1 MSATVVAQ
9 LRSLHGRDLH
19 SPAAQKCAESL
30 RERRHKR
37 TFEVDLSVQA
47 HQELNRCNPR
57 VFGRQ
62 VSCFE
67 HIFVRQVFNRMS
79 KNFER
84 MPSLSTDSPIPS
96 QARFALQHPGG
107 RPHPDTDRRCHS
119 SAPSPWYPLSTSFF
133 NFSNL
138 PISPGFESIFSEAEP
153 ASCDPSHRCQIRKQR
168 IHSRVRKVT
177 SLTREAVPVRR
188 GRLFKPSVPIIAGSK
203 CEIERGFLALTGS
216 LLEPKLKPA
225 ACRSG
230 VSPARPEHYS
240 FRADCK

>member
-96 QARFALQHPGG
+96 QARFALQHPGVARIPTPIAVAIRLRLLPG
-107 RPHPDTDRRCHS
+107 IPYRRVS
-119 SAPSPWYPLSTSFF
+119 S
-133 NFSNL
+133 
-138 PISPGFESIFSEAEP
+138 ISLIF
-153 ASCDPSHRCQIRKQR
+153 R
-168 IHSRVRKVT
+168 SRQGLNRSSV
-177 SLTREAVPVRR
+177 
-188 GRLFKPSVPIIAGSK
+188 KPSLHPVI
-203 CEIERGFLALTGS
+203 LLTDA
-216 LLEPKLKPA
+216 K
-225 ACRSG
+225 SG
-230 VSPARPEHYS
+230 NNVYTAE
-240 FRADCK
+240 